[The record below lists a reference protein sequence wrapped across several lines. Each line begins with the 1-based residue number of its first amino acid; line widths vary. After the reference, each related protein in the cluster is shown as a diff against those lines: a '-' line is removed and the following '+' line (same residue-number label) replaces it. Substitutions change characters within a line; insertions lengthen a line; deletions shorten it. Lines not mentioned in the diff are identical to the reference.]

1 VLVLV
6 LAAVVVAAG
15 VADATGFRSK
25 DDERGND
32 RTIN

>member
-6 LAAVVVAAG
+6 LAVVAAA
-15 VADATGFRSK
+15 VADAAGFRSK

>member
-6 LAAVVVAAG
+6 LVLVVAA
-15 VADATGFRSK
+15 VADAAGFRSK

-32 RTIN
+32 RTVN